1 MLYDKLPDDLLTYIY
16 SKILYPKHK
25 NFLTEIKIQ
34 YYITNYLLK
43 KNCLKDLY
51 ICLYI
56 YYYKNLTISDIDIL
70 QNTVNN
76 FTNIKIKYKILNIL
90 RNMDINDKIE
100 YIFLLSDFTIKHNI
114 DIKTYMEIKVLNVI
128 NNFID

>member
-76 FTNIKIKYKILNIL
+76 FTNIEIKYKILNIL
-90 RNMDINDKIE
+90 KNMDINDKIE
-100 YIFLLSDFTIKHNI
+100 YIFLLSDYTIKHNI

>member
-114 DIKTYMEIKVLNVI
+114 DIKKYMEIKVLNVI
-128 NNFID
+128 NNFIH

>member
-76 FTNIKIKYKILNIL
+76 FTNIEIKYKILNIL
-90 RNMDINDKIE
+90 KNMDINDKIE
-100 YIFLLSDFTIKHNI
+100 YIFLLSDYTIKHNI

-128 NNFID
+128 NNFIH

>member
-90 RNMDINDKIE
+90 KNMDINDKIE

-114 DIKTYMEIKVLNVI
+114 DIKKYMEIKVLNVI
-128 NNFID
+128 NNFIH

>member
-90 RNMDINDKIE
+90 KNMDINDKIE

-114 DIKTYMEIKVLNVI
+114 DIKKYMEIKVLNVI